1 MSSSRAAAWASS
13 VAPVFCH
20 QENIAMN
27 TSRFESLTGRVDVL
41 FPEYDD
47 PPSEPITL
55 LKRWL
60 AVADAA
66 GVREPKALALAT
78 ATSDGRMSSRIIA
91 FSSIDDRGVI
101 FCTHSTSRKGR
112 ELTETGWASGLLY
125 WRETGQQIMIS
136 GQAVPLEESEN
147 DKLWFGRSVPMH
159 AMSSASHQSDELVD
173 REALLAHAAELL
185 ALGVA
190 LPRPPRFVGYRLEP
204 HEMEFWAASSDRLHR
219 RLRYERNGDDWKTMQ
234 LQP

>member
-1 MSSSRAAAWASS
+1 
-13 VAPVFCH
+13 
-20 QENIAMN
+20 MN
-27 TSRFESLTGRVDVL
+27 TSRFESLTGRVDVS

-47 PPSEPITL
+47 PPSEPLTL

-60 AVADAA
+60 AAA
-66 GVREPKALALAT
+66 EVFQVREPKALALAT
-78 ATSDGRMSSRIIA
+78 VKSDGRMSSRIIA
-91 FSSIDDRGVI
+91 FFSIDDRGII

-112 ELTETGWASGLLY
+112 ELSDTGRASGLLY

-147 DKLWFGRSVPMH
+147 DKLWFGRAVPMH

-173 REALLAHAAELL
+173 REALLAHADELL

-204 HEMEFWAASSDRLHR
+204 YEMEFWAASYDRLHR
-219 RLRYERNGDDWKTMQ
+219 RLKYDRDGDIWKTTQ